1 MSPTQLVSPSE
12 MSILSQ
18 GAAAD
23 GVAPYNFR
31 RPDRVSREQIHS
43 LHYLHDR
50 FARSAGTSLSAYLR
64 AVLEISLTT
73 VEQRTYAEF
82 VSKLADPTAFY
93 ALAVPPFAELGAL
106 EIHPNVAFAV
116 IDRMLGGGGQGLAL
130 PRALT
135 EIEQHVVDSV
145 VKVLL
150 EGLTETWKP
159 VVELAFGI
167 RGRET
172 RPQLLKVAAPNEVI
186 IMLTFEVRLNDTRGT
201 IHLCLPEA
209 LVEATSS
216 QVAQAWQR
224 HRRELTLDE
233 RGWLTRSLERVP
245 VALVPEIVTT
255 LPAADIAALAVGDVI
270 ELGVPADRPVDL
282 RVGGVPKL
290 RAHLTTDR
298 GRLMARIERRHGDA
312 AGNAGEDAA

>member
-1 MSPTQLVSPSE
+1 MATRLVSPPE
-12 MSILSQ
+12 L
-18 GAAAD
+18 ALLTEAEPAN
-23 GVAPYNFR
+23 GVNAYNFR

-50 FARSAGTSLSAYLR
+50 FARGVGTSLSTYLR
-64 AVLEISLTT
+64 AVLEISLVT

-82 VSKLADPTAFY
+82 VAKVADPTAFY

-106 EIHPNVAFAV
+106 EIQPDIAFAI
-116 IDRMLGGGGQGLAL
+116 IDRMLGGGGQAFNST
-130 PRALT
+130 RALT

-145 VKVLL
+145 VKVMLA
-150 EGLTETWKP
+150 ELTETWKP

-186 IMLTFEVRLNDTRGT
+186 IMLAFDVKLNDARGS
-201 IHLCLPEA
+201 IRLCLPEA

-224 HRRELTLDE
+224 HRRDLTPDE
-233 RGWLTRSLERVP
+233 RAWLTCSLERLP
-245 VALVPEIVTT
+245 VTLIPEIVTH
-255 LPAADIAALAVGDVI
+255 LPAADVAALAVGDVL
-270 ELGVPADRPVDL
+270 ELGVPADQPVDL
-282 RVGGVPKL
+282 CVRNVPKL
-290 RAHLTTDR
+290 RGHLITDR
-298 GRLMARIERRHGDA
+298 GRLVARIEQRHGET
-312 AGNAGEDAA
+312 AGEDAA

>member
-1 MSPTQLVSPSE
+1 MARTQLVSSSE
-12 MSILSQ
+12 LALLTAA
-18 GAAAD
+18 GAD
-23 GVAPYNFR
+23 TVSPYNFR

-50 FARSAGTSLSAYLR
+50 FARSAGTSLSTYLR
-64 AVLEISLTT
+64 AVLEMSLVT
-73 VEQRTYAEF
+73 VEQRSYAEF
-82 VSKLADPTAFY
+82 VAKLADPTAFY
-93 ALAVPPFAELGAL
+93 ALAIPPFAELGAL
-106 EIHPNVAFAV
+106 EIHPNVAFAM
-116 IDRMLGGGGQGLAL
+116 IDRMLGGGGQGLAH
-130 PRALT
+130 PRGLT

-186 IMLTFEVRLNDTRGT
+186 IMLAFDVKLNDTRGT

-209 LVEATSS
+209 IVEATSS

-224 HRRELTLDE
+224 HRRDLTADE
-233 RGWLTRSLERVP
+233 RGWLMQSLGRVP
-245 VALVPEIVTT
+245 VSLVPEIVTH
-255 LPAADIAALAVGDVI
+255 LPASDIAALSVGDVLT
-270 ELGVPADRPVDL
+270 LGVPADQPVDL

-290 RAHLTTDR
+290 KGHLTVER
-298 GRLMARIERRHGDA
+298 GRLMARVEERYGDVKEGA
-312 AGNAGEDAA
+312 AA

>member
-1 MSPTQLVSPSE
+1 MGRAQIVSSPEMALLTQAEP
-12 MSILSQ
+12 
-18 GAAAD
+18 AD
-23 GVAPYNFR
+23 GISAYNFR

-50 FARSAGTSLSAYLR
+50 FARSAGTSLSTYLR
-64 AVLEISLTT
+64 AVLEISLVT
-73 VEQRTYAEF
+73 VEQRTYGEF
-82 VSKLADPTAFY
+82 VAKLADPTAFY

-106 EIHPNVAFAV
+106 EIHPNVAFAM
-116 IDRMLGGGGQGLAL
+116 IDRMLGGGGLGLAL

-186 IMLTFEVRLNDTRGT
+186 IMLVFEVRLNDTRGM

-224 HRRELTLDE
+224 HRRDLTPDE
-233 RGWLTRSLERVP
+233 RAWLTRSLERLP
-245 VALVPEIVTT
+245 VALVPEIVTH
-255 LPAADIAALAVGDVI
+255 LPAADIAAMAVGDVI
-270 ELGVPADRPVDL
+270 ELGVPADQPVDL

-290 RAHLTTDR
+290 RGHLTADR
-298 GRLMARIERRHGDA
+298 GRLMARVEQRHGAPAGVDA
-312 AGNAGEDAA
+312 A

>member
-1 MSPTQLVSPSE
+1 MATHLVSAPE
-12 MSILSQ
+12 L
-18 GAAAD
+18 ALLTDNAPAN
-23 GVAPYNFR
+23 GVSTYNFR

-50 FARSAGTSLSAYLR
+50 FARSAGTSLSTYLR
-64 AVLEISLTT
+64 AVLEISLVT
-73 VEQRTYAEF
+73 VEQRMYSEF
-82 VSKLADPTAFY
+82 VSKVADPTAFY
-93 ALAVPPFAELGAL
+93 ALAVPPFAELGAM
-106 EIHPNVAFAV
+106 EIQPSVAFAI
-116 IDRMLGGGGQGLAL
+116 IDRMLGGGGQAFNS

-150 EGLTETWKP
+150 AELTETWKP

-186 IMLTFEVRLNDTRGT
+186 IMLAFDVKLNDARGT

-224 HRRELTLDE
+224 HRRDLTPDE
-233 RGWLTRSLERVP
+233 RTWLTRSLERLP
-245 VALVPEIVTT
+245 VTLIPEIVTH
-255 LPAADIAALAVGDVI
+255 LPAADIAALAVGDVL
-270 ELGVPADRPVDL
+270 ELGVPADQAVDL
-282 RVGGVPKL
+282 RVRGVSKL
-290 RAHLTTDR
+290 RGHLITDR
-298 GRLMARIERRHGDA
+298 GRLMARIEQRHGEP
-312 AGNAGEDAA
+312 AGEDAA

>member
-1 MSPTQLVSPSE
+1 MGRSHLVSPSE
-12 MSILSQ
+12 LELLTTTNAQAVS
-18 GAAAD
+18 A
-23 GVAPYNFR
+23 YNFR

-50 FARSAGTSLSAYLR
+50 FARSAGTSLSTYLR
-64 AVLEISLTT
+64 AVLEMSLVT

-82 VSKLADPTAFY
+82 VSRLADPTAFY
-93 ALAVPPFAELGAL
+93 ALAIPPFAELGAM
-106 EIHPNVAFAV
+106 EIHPNVAFAM
-116 IDRMLGGGGQGLAL
+116 IDRMLGGGGVGMET

-135 EIEQHVVDSV
+135 EIEQHVVDSI
-145 VKVLL
+145 VKLML

-186 IMLTFEVRLNDTRGT
+186 IMLAFEVRLNDARGT

-209 LVEATSS
+209 IVEATSS

-224 HRRELTLDE
+224 HRRDLTSDE
-233 RGWLTRSLERVP
+233 RGWLNQSLGRVP
-245 VALVPEIVTT
+245 VALVPEIVTQM
-255 LPAADIAALAVGDVI
+255 PAADIAALAVGDVI
-270 ELGVPADRPVDL
+270 ALGVPADQPVDL

-290 RAHLTTDR
+290 RGHLTADR
-298 GRLMARIERRHGDA
+298 GRLMARVEHRYGAGSEGA
-312 AGNAGEDAA
+312 AA

>member
-1 MSPTQLVSPSE
+1 MGRTQMVSASE
-12 MSILSQ
+12 LSLLT
-18 GAAAD
+18 A
-23 GVAPYNFR
+23 GVGESGVSAYNFR

-50 FARSAGTSLSAYLR
+50 FARSAGTSLSTYLR
-64 AVLEISLTT
+64 TVFEMSLVT
-73 VEQRTYAEF
+73 VEQRSYAEF
-82 VSKLADPTAFY
+82 VAKLADPTAFY
-93 ALAVPPFAELGAL
+93 ALAIPPFAELGAL
-106 EIHPNVAFAV
+106 EIHPAMAFAM
-116 IDRMLGGGGQGLAL
+116 IDRMLGGGGQGLDT

-186 IMLTFEVRLNDTRGT
+186 IMLSFELRMNDVRGT
-201 IHLCLPEA
+201 MHVCLPEA
-209 LVEATSS
+209 VVEATSS

-224 HRRELTLDE
+224 HRRELTPDE
-233 RGWLTRSLERVP
+233 RGWLNQSLEQVP
-245 VALVPEIVTT
+245 VALVPEIVTY
-255 LPAADIAALAVGDVI
+255 LPASEIAALSVGDVI
-270 ELGVPADRPVDL
+270 GLGVPSDHAMDL
-282 RVGGVPKL
+282 RVGGVAKL
-290 RAHLTTDR
+290 RGHLAVER
-298 GRLMARIERRHGDA
+298 GRMVARVEHRCDQPNGEVA
-312 AGNAGEDAA
+312 A

>member
-1 MSPTQLVSPSE
+1 MSRAGIVSSPELAMLTENAS
-12 MSILSQ
+12 
-18 GAAAD
+18 AD
-23 GVAPYNFR
+23 GVAAYNFR

-50 FARSAGTSLSAYLR
+50 FARSAGTSLSTYLR
-64 AVLEISLTT
+64 AVLEISLVT
-73 VEQRTYAEF
+73 VEQRTYEEF

-106 EIHPNVAFAV
+106 EIHPNVAFAM
-116 IDRMLGGGGQGLAL
+116 IDRMLGGGGQGMAM

-145 VKVLL
+145 VKLL
-150 EGLTETWKP
+150 LDGLTETWKP

-186 IMLTFEVRLNDTRGT
+186 IMLAFDVRLNDTRGT

-224 HRRELTLDE
+224 HRRELTADE
-233 RGWLTRSLERVP
+233 GAWLTRSLERVP
-245 VALVPEIVTT
+245 VSLIPEIVTH
-255 LPAADIAALAVGDVI
+255 LPAADIAAMAVGDVLA
-270 ELGVPADRPVDL
+270 LGVPADQPVDL

-290 RAHLTTDR
+290 RGHLITDR
-298 GRLMARIERRHGDA
+298 GRLMARIEARHGES
-312 AGNAGEDAA
+312 AGEDAA